1 MIESIQNN
9 NRKLY
14 LDVLRIFAI
23 FLVLFTHTGIE
34 GAKLYTITENVI
46 LQIMY
51 AMLDC
56 FRTINNPL
64 LFMISGALL
73 LGKEENIDTIWRKRV
88 IRFLVCL
95 LLFSYIQAIWNYF
108 YSSDEAIFDI
118 WEIFKNLLVSPIRL
132 QYWYLY
138 SYISF
143 LVMIPFLSGIAKQMD
158 NSQFRYLLILAI
170 VTIDLFPLAS
180 LKLGIAKINFSI
192 FLNSYTTLYPL
203 LGYYLD
209 NHSDKLTKKQYIL
222 ITVLTIWSIW
232 FSAYMT
238 IWNYRKFG
246 NWEEKY
252 ITLFDTFVAVTV
264 FFLVKKFIL
273 YLEQNR
279 KLKYRIVQ
287 FIEFVSSTTFGI
299 YLLEN
304 ILEAFTRPIFI
315 LLSNYMPLIFAC
327 GIWLIATMFFGNI
340 VVGLMKKVPGLKKL
354 L

>member
-1 MIESIQNN
+1 
-9 NRKLY
+9 
-14 LDVLRIFAI
+14 
-23 FLVLFTHTGIE
+23 
-34 GAKLYTITENVI
+34 
-46 LQIMY
+46 
-51 AMLDC
+51 
-56 FRTINNPL
+56 
-64 LFMISGALL
+64 
-73 LGKEENIDTIWRKRV
+73 
-88 IRFLVCL
+88 
-95 LLFSYIQAIWNYF
+95 
-108 YSSDEAIFDI
+108 
-118 WEIFKNLLVSPIRL
+118 
-132 QYWYLY
+132 
-138 SYISF
+138 
-143 LVMIPFLSGIAKQMD
+143 
-158 NSQFRYLLILAI
+158 
-170 VTIDLFPLAS
+170 
-180 LKLGIAKINFSI
+180 
-192 FLNSYTTLYPL
+192 
-203 LGYYLD
+203 
-209 NHSDKLTKKQYIL
+209 
-222 ITVLTIWSIW
+222 
-232 FSAYMT
+232 MT